1 MANEWKSA
9 PTARRLPEF
18 NTVHEGSPRDRV
30 TNAGDV
36 PRAGSVPR
44 QRGVRGRRRRRR
56 GAILALFVILCVVL
70 LGLLALTVD
79 VGLIQTSR
87 REAQVA
93 ADSAALAA
101 AAYVPSSTTD
111 ATAAAVEFAGYNKI
125 ADTPIVAA
133 SVDVEFGTWAPSQ
146 GVFTPALSPGNAV
159 KVTVRRDATHA
170 GPVPLYFGRIFNKTG
185 FDVSKSAIAMT
196 TPRDIIFAVDVS
208 PSMNNDGE
216 PTWAT
221 WIINGTYT
229 DVGRQIGQRLYD
241 DLGFQTTFP
250 GTTQH
255 LGSNLV
261 TDNDWNYAV
270 LTDNGGPLYN
280 LTNTT
285 ANASYRILVGDSEAT
300 RKTKAYR
307 WIIDKQLATLM
318 PNAIP
323 APNSANSA
331 SFEFWSIYLDY
342 MCLSQY
348 VTKTSLGGT
357 SKPGIA
363 LRPLLSPNNQPMVLP
378 PSKRVTYFADLNT
391 YGNPFATFNTSQW
404 TNRVSSYKNKLGYET
419 YLQFIL
425 DFGMDEIIKLTGIRS
440 QLSTL
445 NANCSRHTETID
457 GVAFTNVPAS
467 EQPMHAIRR
476 ALISTINLIK
486 SRNQNV
492 GDSNQRDR
500 IGLLRIDSNERT
512 AADVVLTTNYD
523 SVRASCVTLQAMSEL
538 FTGETAS
545 QLDAN
550 LTFAAQQ
557 LMPSAQGR
565 TYSRKIVI
573 VLSDFYPTTTSYTQ
587 TQIDSYQL
595 LFPPPEYGWFHAVA
609 PPAGT
614 TDSRYEPSTTKR
626 RNQNGALMA
635 AHQGYGAG
643 VEIYPVK
650 VGFSSSQTM
659 MDALAEFGGTAY
671 QSDVGPTITNN
682 PALYESRIKAVLA
695 DIIDNPRGRLVQ

>member
-1 MANEWKSA
+1 M
-9 PTARRLPEF
+9 
-18 NTVHEGSPRDRV
+18 
-30 TNAGDV
+30 
-36 PRAGSVPR
+36 
-44 QRGVRGRRRRRR
+44 
-56 GAILALFVILCVVL
+56 ALFVVLCVVL

-111 ATAAAVEFAGYNKI
+111 ATAAAVEYAGYNKI
-125 ADTPIVAA
+125 ADTPIAAA

-170 GPVPLYFGRIFNKTG
+170 GPVPLYFGRIFNHAG
-185 FDVSKSAIAMT
+185 FNVSKSAIAMT

-250 GTTQH
+250 GVTQH

-261 TDNDWNYAV
+261 LDNDWNYAV

-280 LTNTT
+280 LANTS

-307 WIIDKQLATLM
+307 WIIDKQLAPLM
-318 PNAIP
+318 PKAVP

-342 MCLSQY
+342 MCLPQL

-357 SKPGIA
+357 SKTGIA
-363 LRPLLSPNNQPMVLP
+363 LRPLQSPNNQPMVLP
-378 PSKRVTYFADLNT
+378 PSTRVNYFANLNT

-404 TNRVSSYKNKLGYET
+404 TSRVASYKNKLGYET
-419 YLQFIL
+419 YLQFLL
-425 DFGMDEIIKLTGIRS
+425 DFGSDEIVTGIRS

-445 NANCSRHTETID
+445 STNFKPHTETID

-500 IGLLRIDSNERT
+500 IGLLRIDSDQRV
-512 AADVVLTTNYD
+512 ASDVVLTTNYD

-538 FTGETAS
+538 FTGAATS

-573 VLSDFYPTTTSYTQ
+573 ILSDFYPTRTSYTQ
-587 TQIDSYQL
+587 TEIDSYQA

-614 TDSRYEPSTTKR
+614 TDSRYEPSTTRR

-635 AHQGYGAG
+635 AHQGYGTG

-650 VGFSSSQTM
+650 VGFSSSQSM

-682 PALYESRIKAVLA
+682 PDLYESRIKAVLA